1 MTDVERT
8 DQPIDE
14 RRQREE
20 QVEQRAHDSYQELGR
35 VGEKQAEQ
43 VYSDMLARGELT
55 RGERE
60 MEHGE
65 FGPAYDE
72 IERTPGQGDEP

>member
-1 MTDVERT
+1 MTNVNQEN
-8 DQPIDE
+8 QPAQE

-20 QVEQRAHDSYQELGR
+20 QAEQRAHDSYEELGR